1 MNEWLFLVLKKLCHL
16 FLNMEKLIYSYEVK
30 RLIKG
35 VRYLSMKDQHIISR
49 IKSLEEEL
57 PIAERKIATF
67 ILNSPEAI
75 IDMTASELGKAAG
88 SSAATVIRLCKR
100 VDILSFTQ
108 LKILVSREITQIK
121 PVGYSDITPGEDV
134 QDIMDKLLG
143 NAIQTMQDTVS
154 ILKEKAM
161 MDAVKKIEK
170 AAVIYVFGVGAS
182 KLVAQNIA
190 GKWSRIGKNT
200 IYLDDAHL
208 LIAAMTEPVEAAV
221 FIGISNTGETKE
233 VLKLMKIAK
242 QNHCTTIAITRF
254 GQNSLAELSDISLQH
269 VRANEEELKSAATNS
284 LHAQF
289 IVVDILFFAY
299 ASQNYAKTIERVNIT
314 RQEIRKYNEFM

>member
-1 MNEWLFLVLKKLCHL
+1 
-16 FLNMEKLIYSYEVK
+16 
-30 RLIKG
+30 
-35 VRYLSMKDQHIISR
+35 MKDQNIISR
-49 IKSLEEEL
+49 IKTLEKDL
-57 PIAERKIATF
+57 PIAERRIASF
-67 ILNSPEAI
+67 ILQSPEVI
-75 IDMTASELGKAAG
+75 IDMKASDLGKAAG

-100 VDILSFTQ
+100 VDIPSFTQ
-108 LKILVSREITQIK
+108 LKILISREITQAK
-121 PVGYSDITPGEDV
+121 PVGYNDITAGEPV

-154 ILKEKAM
+154 ILKEKVLEES
-161 MDAVKKIEK
+161 VKAIEK
-170 AAVIYVFGVGAS
+170 ASVIYVFGVGAS

-208 LIAAMTEPVEAAV
+208 LIAAMTAPVENAL

-233 VLKLMKIAK
+233 VLKLMEIAK
-242 QNHCTTIAITRF
+242 ENNCTTIAITRF
-254 GQNSLAELSDISLQH
+254 GENNLANLSDISLQH

-284 LHAQF
+284 VHAQF

-299 ASQNYAKTIERVNIT
+299 TSKNHDRAMERVSIT
-314 RQEIRKYNEFM
+314 RKEIRKYNEYM